1 MERKREAAAVSDAAR
16 LKKLAEKV
24 ASASRDAARAAV
36 LPAEM
41 FAPRHDELFGREES
55 FGGLGDDGLPALD
68 ATGEALSK
76 SARKKLAKQQDKHA
90 KLHEAALARGKAAG
104 GD

>member
-1 MERKREAAAVSDAAR
+1 
-16 LKKLAEKV
+16 
-24 ASASRDAARAAV
+24 
-36 LPAEM
+36 M
-41 FAPRHDELFGREES
+41 FAPQHDELFGREES